1 MKMAASVRHDA
12 NKICC
17 YAHPD
22 APLIEDYRAG
32 DQICS
37 ECGLVVGDRVI
48 DVGSEWRTFSNEK
61 AGADP
66 SRVGGPE
73 NPLLNGSDLSTMI
86 GPGRGDASFD
96 GFGVSKYQNRR
107 TMSSSDRA
115 LINAFREI
123 TSMADRIN
131 LPKTIVDRANNLF
144 KQVHDGKNLKG
155 RANDAIASACLYI
168 ACRQEGVPRTFKEIC
183 AVSKISKKEIGR
195 CFKLILKALET
206 SVDLITTG
214 DFMSRFCSNLGL
226 PNMVQRAATHI
237 ARKAVELDIVPG
249 RSPISVAAAAIY
261 MASQAS
267 EDKRSQKEIG
277 DIAGVADVTI
287 RQSYK
292 LMYPH
297 AAKLFPE
304 DFKFATP
311 IDQLPQM

>member
-1 MKMAASVRHDA
+1 MANPSRFDT

-17 YAHPD
+17 YAHPE

-61 AGADP
+61 AGNDP

-96 GFGVSKYQNRR
+96 SFGVSKYQNRR

-123 TSMADRIN
+123 NSMADRIN

-214 DFMSRFCSNLGL
+214 DFMSRFCSNLG
-226 PNMVQRAATHI
+226 
-237 ARKAVELDIVPG
+237 EL
-249 RSPISVAAAAIY
+249 
-261 MASQAS
+261 
-267 EDKRSQKEIG
+267 
-277 DIAGVADVTI
+277 
-287 RQSYK
+287 YK
-292 LMYPH
+292 LIKVSCGGRLIH
-297 AAKLFPE
+297 RLFE
-304 DFKFATP
+304 MRLHKVIFLIKYCLVF
-311 IDQLPQM
+311 